1 MSGTDNLLYVKNL
14 RVSFRTGKQS
24 CFEAVKGISFTVPDN
39 KTVALVGESG
49 SGKSVSALAVMGLLP
64 SGNAVIDAGSD
75 ILYNGK
81 SLLKMNPE
89 ERRRLCGLD
98 LHDLSGTDVVF
109 ESRFY
114 GGIPDWRSAASAQG
128 NGFSAGENA
137 SH

>member
-24 CFEAVKGISFTVPDN
+24 CFEAVKGISFTVPYN

-49 SGKSVSALAVMGLLP
+49 RKKTIVRL
-64 SGNAVIDAGSD
+64 GNIHD
-75 ILYNGK
+75 I
-81 SLLKMNPE
+81 
-89 ERRRLCGLD
+89 
-98 LHDLSGTDVVF
+98 SGTDVVF

-114 GGIPDWRSAASAQG
+114 GGIPDWRSVASAQG